1 MKLCQARPRLLP
13 RAAWL
18 ETTEPVKIALN
29 LLYLI
34 PGVVGGTE
42 TYARALITALGRLDE
57 DHEYTVYVN
66 RESAD
71 LDITPNSNFNR
82 VVCPVIAMQRVYRY
96 GWEQLVLPVQ
106 LHRLNPDLVHSL
118 GYVGPIASHRPQ
130 VVSVHD
136 VNYLGH
142 SGRRTP
148 VGRRAFQFFV
158 EKTVERASHVITISN
173 FSRGEIIRHLGV
185 LPEKISVVYCAARE
199 QAPQPVVVPALTSAV
214 VRDIPQSFMVAFSSL
229 SAHKNIARLIAAF
242 AKISSQVPHS
252 LVLIGHMP
260 EKSAAIKAEL
270 QRAGD
275 HRIHFTGFIPDDAVD
290 ALMKRASL
298 FVFPSLYEGFGLP
311 ILDAQEAGVPIACS
325 NAAAL
330 PEVAGEGAILFDP
343 LSVDDMAETLRRA
356 LLDASLRDSL
366 TEKGRQ
372 NAARFTWDKAARE
385 TMDIYKKVVA

>member
-1 MKLCQARPRLLP
+1 M
-13 RAAWL
+13 
-18 ETTEPVKIALN
+18 KIALN

-57 DHEYTVYVN
+57 DHEYTVFVN

-71 LDITPNSNFNR
+71 LDVTPNASFRR
-82 VVCPVIAMQRVYRY
+82 VVCPVIAMQRAYRY
-96 GWEQLVLPVQ
+96 GWEQLALPIQ
-106 LHRLNPDLVHSL
+106 LHRLDPDLVHSL
-118 GYVGPIASHRPQ
+118 GYVGPIASGKPQ

-158 EKTVERASHVITISN
+158 EKSVKKASHVITISN
-173 FSRGEIIRHLGV
+173 FSRGEIMRHLGV
-185 LPEKISVVYCAARE
+185 PPEKVSVVYCAARE
-199 QAPQPVVVPALTSAV
+199 QALAPPAGSAQQSEAAL
-214 VRDIPQSFMVAFSSL
+214 DIPQPFMIAFSSL

-242 AKISSQVPHS
+242 AQISSEVPHS

-275 HRIHFTGFIPDDAVD
+275 DRIHFTGFIPDEEVD

-298 FVFPSLYEGFGLP
+298 FAFPSLYEGFGLP

-325 NAAAL
+325 NVAAL

-343 LSVDDMAETLRRA
+343 LSVDDMAEKLKRA
-356 LLDASLRDSL
+356 LLDVDLRQSL
-366 TEKGRQ
+366 TRKGRE
-372 NAARFTWDKAARE
+372 NAAHFSWDKAARE
-385 TMDIYKKVVA
+385 TVDIYRKVVA

>member
-1 MKLCQARPRLLP
+1 M
-13 RAAWL
+13 
-18 ETTEPVKIALN
+18 KIALN

-71 LDITPNSNFNR
+71 LDITPNESFTR
-82 VVCPVIAMQRVYRY
+82 VVCPVVAMQRAYRY
-96 GWEQLVLPVQ
+96 SWEQLVLPAQ

-118 GYVGPIASHRPQ
+118 GYVGPLASRKPQ

-173 FSRGEIIRHLGV
+173 FSRGEIMKHLGV
-185 LPEKISVVYCAARE
+185 PPEKVSVVYCAARE
-199 QAPQPVVVPALTSAV
+199 QASIGLSSPQQESEV
-214 VRDIPQSFMVAFSSL
+214 VRNLSQPFMIAFSSL

-242 AKISSQVPHS
+242 ARISSDVPHS

-260 EKSAAIKAEL
+260 EKSAEIKAAL

-275 HRIHFTGFIPDDAVD
+275 DRIHFTGFIPDSDVD
-290 ALMKRASL
+290 ALMKRTSL

-311 ILDAQEAGVPIACS
+311 ILDAQEADVPIACS
-325 NAAAL
+325 NVAAL

-343 LSVDDMAETLRRA
+343 LSVDDMAEKLKRA
-356 LLDASLRDSL
+356 LLDTALRESLVVS
-366 TEKGRQ
+366 GRE
-372 NAARFTWDKAARE
+372 NAARFSWNKAASE
-385 TMDIYKKVVA
+385 TMSIYRKVVA

>member
-1 MKLCQARPRLLP
+1 M
-13 RAAWL
+13 
-18 ETTEPVKIALN
+18 KIALN

-42 TYARALITALGRLDE
+42 TYARSLITALARLDE

-71 LDITPNSNFNR
+71 LDITPSDNFRR
-82 VVCPVIAMQRVYRY
+82 VVCPVVAMQRAYRY
-96 GWEQLVLPVQ
+96 GWEQFFLPVQ

-118 GYVGPIASHRPQ
+118 GYVGPIASGGPQ

-148 VGRRAFQFFV
+148 IGRRAFQFFV
-158 EKTVERASHVITISN
+158 EKTVQRASHVITISH
-173 FSRGEIIRHLGV
+173 FSRGEIMRHLGV
-185 LPEKISVVYCAARE
+185 PPEKVSVVYCAAKE
-199 QAPQPVVVPALTSAV
+199 SAPPGSGGPAGLSDVIRGVT
-214 VRDIPQSFMVAFSSL
+214 RPFMFAFSSL

-242 AKISSQVPHS
+242 ARISSEVPHS

-260 EKSAAIKAEL
+260 EKSAEIRAAL

-275 HRIHFTGFIPDDAVD
+275 HRIRFTGFIPDDDVD
-290 ALMKRASL
+290 ALMKQASL

-311 ILDAQEAGVPIACS
+311 ILDAQEAGIPIACS
-325 NAAAL
+325 DVAAL

-343 LSVDDMAETLRRA
+343 LSVDDMADKLKRA
-356 LLDASLRDSL
+356 LLDADLRESLAQ
-366 TEKGRQ
+366 KGKE
-372 NAARFTWDKAARE
+372 NARNFSWDKAARE
-385 TMDIYKKVVA
+385 TMDIYRKVVA

>member
-1 MKLCQARPRLLP
+1 M
-13 RAAWL
+13 
-18 ETTEPVKIALN
+18 KIALN

-42 TYARALITALGRLDE
+42 TYARSLITALGRLDE

-71 LDITPNSNFNR
+71 LDITPNRSFTR
-82 VVCPVIAMQRVYRY
+82 VVCPVVAMQRAYRY
-96 GWEQLVLPVQ
+96 GWEQLVLPFQ
-106 LHRLNPDLVHSL
+106 LRRLNPDLVHSL
-118 GYVGPIASHRPQ
+118 GYVGPIASHKPH

-136 VNYLGH
+136 VNYVGH

-158 EKTVERASHVITISN
+158 ERTVERAGHVITISN
-173 FSRGEIIRHLGV
+173 FSRGEIMRHLGV
-185 LPEKISVVYCAARE
+185 PPEKISVVYCAARE
-199 QAPQPVVVPALTSAV
+199 ESPRDAASSTRESEL
-214 VRDIPQSFMVAFSSL
+214 VRSITNPYIIAFSSL

-242 AKISSQVPHS
+242 ARISSEVPHS

-260 EKSAAIKAEL
+260 EKSAQIRAALEK
-270 QRAGD
+270 AGD
-275 HRIHFTGFIPDDAVD
+275 DRIQFTGFIPDEDVAE
-290 ALMKRASL
+290 LMKQASL

-325 NAAAL
+325 NVSAL

-343 LSVDDMAETLRRA
+343 LSVDDMAEKLKRA
-356 LLDASLRDSL
+356 LLDPDLREQL
-366 TEKGRQ
+366 VRKGRE
-372 NAARFTWDKAARE
+372 NAAGFSWDMAALE
-385 TMDIYKKVVA
+385 TMSIYKKVVA

>member
-1 MKLCQARPRLLP
+1 M
-13 RAAWL
+13 
-18 ETTEPVKIALN
+18 KIALN

-71 LDITPNSNFNR
+71 LDITPNTNFKR
-82 VVCPVIAMQRVYRY
+82 VVCPVVAMQRAYRY
-96 GWEQLVLPVQ
+96 GWEQLALPIQ
-106 LHRLNPDLVHSL
+106 LHNLNPDLIHSL
-118 GYVGPIASHRPQ
+118 GYVGPLGSRKPQ

-173 FSRGEIIRHLGV
+173 FSRGEIMRHLGV
-185 LPEKISVVYCAARE
+185 PPEKVSVVYCAARE
-199 QAPQPVVVPALTSAV
+199 QPEGQAKSHAEKSELVRSLPPA
-214 VRDIPQSFMVAFSSL
+214 FMVAFSSL

-242 AKISSQVPHS
+242 AMISSDVPHS

-260 EKSAAIKAEL
+260 EKSAEIKAAL

-275 HRIHFTGFIPDDAVD
+275 DRIHFTGFIPDEEVD

-325 NAAAL
+325 NVAAL
-330 PEVAGEGAILFDP
+330 PEVAGDGAILFDP
-343 LSVDDMAETLRRA
+343 LSVDDMAEKLKRA
-356 LLDASLRDSL
+356 LLDANLRESLVR
-366 TEKGRQ
+366 KGRE
-372 NAARFTWDKAARE
+372 NAAGFSWDKAARQ
-385 TMDIYKKVVA
+385 TMNIYKKVVA